1 MRTTI
6 TLDDQLGNKLQDR
19 MRRTG
24 KSFKETVH
32 DLLLA
37 GLSRE
42 VKPAAKQFR
51 VKARPMGLK
60 AGIDPSRFH
69 ELDAEMDVDRF
80 LEVSSRLALSA
91 KATKAAKKE

>member
-6 TLDDQLGNKLQDR
+6 TLDDHLGNKLQDR

-32 DLLLA
+32 DLLLT

-51 VKARPMGLK
+51 VKACPMGLK
-60 AGIDPSRFH
+60 TGIDPTRLH
-69 ELDAEMDVDRF
+69 ELDAEMEVDRF
-80 LEVSSRLALSA
+80 LEVSRRLAGSA
-91 KATKAAKKE
+91 TSSKKE